1 MDCLLAYWFTVCG
14 KRLAV
19 GIVPLGGLQSR
30 ASRLTPSLR
39 TVAAKG
45 CRCKQAIAAKE
56 SAVTNIINQIIQL
69 LQQGV
74 AAIFKFLQLVWVW
87 SFGQI
92 VQVFQSDWQALPVW
106 KIVVLVVV
114 VIGIAYLLYQAAVQ
128 LWAAVVSLFKSFIAL
143 LTAFV
148 LVLPYVVIAGLIA
161 FAGGWVIQ
169 SINI

>member
-1 MDCLLAYWFTVCG
+1 M
-14 KRLAV
+14 
-19 GIVPLGGLQSR
+19 
-30 ASRLTPSLR
+30 
-39 TVAAKG
+39 
-45 CRCKQAIAAKE
+45 
-56 SAVTNIINQIIQL
+56 TNIINQIIQF

-92 VQVFQSDWQALPVW
+92 VAIFQSDWQSLPVW

-114 VIGIAYLLYQAAVQ
+114 LLGIAYLLYQAAVQ
-128 LWAAVVSLFKSFIAL
+128 LWTAAVSVFKAFVAL
-143 LTAFV
+143 LSAFV

-169 SINI
+169 TVNL

>member
-1 MDCLLAYWFTVCG
+1 M
-14 KRLAV
+14 
-19 GIVPLGGLQSR
+19 
-30 ASRLTPSLR
+30 
-39 TVAAKG
+39 
-45 CRCKQAIAAKE
+45 
-56 SAVTNIINQIIQL
+56 TNIINQIIQL

-92 VQVFQSDWQALPVW
+92 VQIFQSDWQALPVW